1 MKEAIRNY
9 ELKRR
14 GVRCHLRYANRK
26 IYGRCVLKGPGDV
39 DPDWGRVVVYPN
51 VGATVLAEVFIIGE
65 AVTDGSVVGRLWVM
79 S

>member
-26 IYGRCVLKGPGDV
+26 IYGLRGH
-39 DPDWGRVVVYPN
+39 
-51 VGATVLAEVFIIGE
+51 VGADRAEVRPQLAAFAIHE
-65 AVTDGSVVGRLWVM
+65 VADGAGHLGAMRIEFAGATYHVIK
-79 S
+79 